1 MLKLDPILGV
11 TTLIIHDTYSICC
24 ISVFKYES
32 MKINNIDSIHEY
44 M

>member
-11 TTLIIHDTYSICC
+11 TTLIIYVVCLF
-24 ISVFKYES
+24 FKYES